1 MLCNDYY
8 YSLIAR
14 VRKAIQ
20 YKHIITKKQLVKL
33 NSQSGHTIERSS
45 DDTAV
50 KITQILSTR
59 MKHVSDQ

>member
-33 NSQSGHTIERSS
+33 NSQGGYTIERTSNAP
-45 DDTAV
+45 AV
-50 KITQILSTR
+50 KINQILSTH
-59 MKHVSDQ
+59 MKHFSDQ